1 MQSTGVFAHDD
12 NRGEGVGENLY
23 YAKSGSG
30 ERELA
35 IQTTDVATRSW
46 YEKEE
51 FMFTYAGE
59 YVSGTGHFTQ
69 VVWAATCDVGCGRSE
84 NYVVC
89 RYYAAGNNLSTFAE
103 NVFEPTPP

>member
-1 MQSTGVFAHDD
+1 MQSTRDFKHDD
-12 NRGEGVGENLY
+12 DRGEGVGENLF
-23 YAKSGSG
+23 YASSGNGSK
-30 ERELA
+30 EEA
-35 IQTTDVATRSW
+35 IQTTDIATRSW

-51 FMFTYAGE
+51 FMYTYMGE

-69 VVWAATCDVGCGRSE
+69 VVWASTCDVGCGRSE

-89 RYYAAGNNLSTFAE
+89 RYYQAGNNLSTFAE